1 MNCARC
7 GAALPDGAAACASCG
22 GLAATMDDTQTGP
35 LAAPHPP
42 ARFAPGEDFAG
53 RYTIVEVIGEGG
65 MGDVL
70 KAIDRQT
77 GHTIALKLIRA
88 RALERSHGLER
99 FRRELLLAQKVTHPN
114 VCRVHD
120 MGEVSGLA
128 YISMELVEG
137 QTLEELI
144 RSVGALSPRQTLAL
158 AQQIC
163 SGLEAIHAQ
172 SIVHRDLKPGNIMV
186 DRAGHAIVMD
196 FGMAYQAGGAK
207 LTRDGA
213 VLGTIAYL
221 SPEQAH
227 GAASDPR
234 TDIWA
239 VGLVLFEML
248 TGRRAPGD
256 NAPVPLA
263 VRENESCPPPSR
275 LSPEVP
281 PGLDA
286 IVARCLEFDPAR
298 RFATAA
304 ELHAALAAADTASPS
319 GPSAPRTMLRA
330 RPAARLVAAVALALG
345 ALVAAG
351 PGREPL
357 VQLLRLRAV
366 PAQKQIAVLS
376 FVSPESDLGSRAF
389 SEGIVETLTSKLTQ
403 LERFQGSLWVVP
415 ASEVRQAEV
424 ASAAAARRLFGVTLV
439 ITGSVQRTGS
449 LVRLTANLVDA
460 ATLRQLRSVSLE
472 GRVEDVSLMQDGVVS
487 RIVEMLELEL
497 SPEAKRVLA
506 AGGTTAAD
514 AYELYAQGRGYL
526 ARYEQPESIES
537 AIGLFQQALQR
548 DPTYALAYAG
558 LGQAYWRQYN
568 LGKRP
573 ESAEL
578 AQKACRRAIEL
589 NDLLAPV
596 HVTLGLVHNGTGRP
610 DEAIAA
616 FERALALDPASP
628 DALTGLG
635 RAYEAKGMLAEA
647 EATYRKAI
655 ERRPGYWG
663 GYNELGGFYH
673 AVGRYPEAEAMFLR
687 IVELTPDNVQ
697 GYNSLGGIYHL
708 SGKDDLAERT
718 LLESIAIKPTGD
730 AYSNLGTVQFFRGQY
745 AEAAHSFEQAARLGS
760 DQYDLLYNLAAAYS
774 RAPGGQEKAPAAWR
788 RAVKAAERERAV
800 NPKDALLLAHLA
812 DGYVNLG
819 ESAKARATLREAL
832 ALGAK
837 DVNVMFRAGSAY
849 EALGDR
855 AEALAWV
862 ERALRSGYSRDEI
875 LRAPQLNG
883 LRADPRFQAL
893 LSAVAAPS

>member
-1 MNCARC
+1 
-7 GAALPDGAAACASCG
+7 
-22 GLAATMDDTQTGP
+22 MDDTQTGP
-35 LAAPHPP
+35 VTSPLAHT
-42 ARFAPGEDFAG
+42 RFAPGEDFAG
-53 RYTIVEVIGEGG
+53 RYTIVEAIGEGG
-65 MGDVL
+65 MGDVF

-77 GHTIALKLIRA
+77 GRTVALKLIRA
-88 RALERSHGLER
+88 RALERANALER
-99 FRRELLLAQKVTHPN
+99 FRRELALAQKVTHPN

-120 MGEVSGLA
+120 LGVIAGLA
-128 YISMELVEG
+128 YISMEHVEG
-137 QTLEELI
+137 QTLEDLI
-144 RSVGALSPRQTLAL
+144 QSVGALSPRQTVAL
-158 AQQIC
+158 GQQIC
-163 SGLEAIHAQ
+163 AGLEAIHAQ
-172 SIVHRDLKPGNIMV
+172 DIVHRDLKPGNIMV
-186 DRAGHAIVMD
+186 DRAGHPIVMD
-196 FGMAYQAGGAK
+196 FGMAYQAGAQK

-227 GAASDPR
+227 GAPTDPR

-248 TGRRAPGD
+248 TGRRAPAD
-256 NAPVPLA
+256 DAPVPLA

-275 LSPEVP
+275 FVPEVP
-281 PGLDA
+281 PALDA
-286 IVARCLEFDPAR
+286 IVGRCLERDPKAR
-298 RFATAA
+298 YGSAT
-304 ELHAALAAADTASPS
+304 ELRQALAAVAGVSSSS
-319 GPSAPRTMLRA
+319 GRSAPLAVLRA
-330 RPAARLVAAVALALG
+330 RPSARVLVAIAVALG
-345 ALVAAG
+345 ALVVAG
-351 PGREPL
+351 PAREPL
-357 VQLLRLRAV
+357 VQLLKLRAV

-376 FVSPESDLGSRAF
+376 FVSPGSDPGSQAF
-389 SEGIVETLTSKLTQ
+389 SDGIVEMLTSKLTQ

-424 ASAAAARRLFGVTLV
+424 TSAAAARRLFGVTLV
-439 ITGSVQRTGS
+439 ITGSVQRSGA

-460 ATLRQLRSVSLE
+460 ATLRQLRSVTLD

-487 RIVEMLELEL
+487 RVVGMLELEL
-497 SPEAKRVLA
+497 SPEARRVLS
-506 AGGTTAAD
+506 AGGTSVAD
-514 AYELYAQGRGYL
+514 AYALYAEGRGHL

-548 DPTYALAYAG
+548 DPAYALAYAG

-568 LGKRP
+568 LSKRP

-610 DEAIAA
+610 DEAVAD
-616 FERALALDPASP
+616 FERALVLDPASP

-673 AVGRYPEAEAMFLR
+673 AVGRYPEAEAMFLK
-687 IVELTPDNVQ
+687 IIDLTPDNVQ

-708 SGKDDLAERT
+708 SGKDALAERT
-718 LLESIAIKPTGD
+718 LLKSIAIKPTGD
-730 AYSNLGTVQFFRGQY
+730 AFSNLGTVQFFRGQY
-745 AEAAHSFEQAARLGS
+745 VEAAHSFEEAVRLGS
-760 DQYDLLYNLAAAYS
+760 EQYNLLYNLAAAYS
-774 RAPGGQEKAPAAWR
+774 LAPSGREKAPAAWR
-788 RAVKAAERERAV
+788 RAVAAAERERAV
-800 NPKDALLLAHLA
+800 NPKDALLLAYLA

-855 AEALAWV
+855 AEALVWI
-862 ERALRSGYSRDEI
+862 ERAIQNGYSLDEI
-875 LRAPQLNG
+875 ARAPQLSG
-883 LRADPRFQAL
+883 LRGDPRFQAL
-893 LSAVAAPS
+893 LSATAAAS